1 VLGTLA
7 LGWRAVKRPMTD
19 GNPPTVEKHVHGM
32 WLDVVGLWNEG
43 AADRRGRINSCG
55 NLSITGV
62 IRPTRRRTSSL
73 DRRRRYGEDVDQP
86 PNRLGTEPNPRME
99 SCESSVD

>member
-1 VLGTLA
+1 MLGTLA

-19 GNPPTVEKHVHGM
+19 GNPPAVEKHVHGM

-73 DRRRRYGEDVDQP
+73 DRRRRYGEDVDP
-86 PNRLGTEPNPRME
+86 AAKSAGKPNPRME